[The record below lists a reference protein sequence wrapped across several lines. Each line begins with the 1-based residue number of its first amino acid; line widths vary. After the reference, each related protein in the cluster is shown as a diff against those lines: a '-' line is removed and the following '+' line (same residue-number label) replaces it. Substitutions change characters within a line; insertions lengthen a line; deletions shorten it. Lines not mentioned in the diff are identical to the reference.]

1 MKKKAKI
8 TIALIAVLIVSITM
22 IGLMSFYNPLVN
34 PAATPTPISRAAI
47 NALVIYDP
55 NDTITKNFV
64 QEVAK
69 DLEAKN
75 YMVTLAKSDS
85 SAVNHTTGYHIIIIG
100 GRFEDGKFLNS
111 TQYALHS
118 LVMDHDYHA
127 KAGVFTVQDS
137 LSADDWVKIN
147 WCLPIFSDHIYSV
160 ATRIQLT
167 PEDNIAI
174 KAQDFVNQIIEA
186 TPSG

>member
-1 MKKKAKI
+1 MVEMSKKTKI
-8 TIALIAVLIVSITM
+8 TISLIAVLIASITVM
-22 IGLMSFYNPLVN
+22 GLISFYNPLVN
-34 PAATPTPISRAAI
+34 PAAASTPTSRAAT

-85 SAVNHTTGYHIIIIG
+85 SAVNHTKGYGIIVIG

-127 KAGVFTVQDS
+127 KAGVFTIQDS
-137 LSADDWVKIN
+137 LSPDDWVKIN
-147 WCLPIFSDHIYSV
+147 HCLPIFSDNIYSN

-167 PEDNIAI
+167 PDDDIVI
-174 KAQDFVNQIIEA
+174 KAQDFVNQII
-186 TPSG
+186 G